1 MTKDKDSGLVNYK
14 GLNKTQPEDEIQ
26 VINEVHLPKENR
38 LSKLEEVAICIIYG
52 NQQIEVKHE
61 ETKESVPTKEL
72 DKFQETYFNEME
84 ISVLPD
90 REFKIIVIKM
100 LAEVT
105 RAKHE

>member
-1 MTKDKDSGLVNYK
+1 M
-14 GLNKTQPEDEIQ
+14 
-26 VINEVHLPKENR
+26 H
-38 LSKLEEVAICIIYG
+38 G

-61 ETKESVPTKEL
+61 ETKESVSTKEQ
-72 DKFQETYFNEME
+72 DKPQEIYFNEME

-100 LAEVT
+100 FAEVT